1 MFLRQVIVNLFCN
14 KLRCM
19 VLFTHSYVVTYDM
32 YFTFMNKSTLLI
44 KNNWPF
50 RYDLLQRYRLIEIV
64 ALWEGKL
71 NAGHLIDY
79 FGIGRQQASKDI
91 NEYLQTIGPGNLVYN
106 SSLKGYEPSAD
117 FVPKVTL
124 GDVDEYLQLIH
135 RNSDLMNTFEDMTLG
150 FDYTHRMPLPV
161 YKVRPELLRK
171 IVKACREHARL
182 EVDYRSVNAPDKD
195 GRIIVPHAIVHSGMR
210 WQVRAFCE
218 KNQDYRDFVLTRFY
232 GDAELIGRSKQTSEQ
247 DTAWNTLVNVCIV
260 PDQRLSPEQQQ
271 IVANDYGMT
280 DNSLLIQVRGALVQ
294 YLLQMMRI
302 DMNVIAADP
311 RAQQVTIQNMDGIKQ
326 WMFQ

>member
-1 MFLRQVIVNLFCN
+1 MKKKI
-14 KLRCM
+14 
-19 VLFTHSYVVTYDM
+19 D
-32 YFTFMNKSTLLI
+32 
-44 KNNWPF
+44 WPF
-50 RYDLLQRYRLIEIV
+50 KYDLLLRYRLIEIV

-71 NAGHLIDY
+71 NAGHLMDY

-91 NEYLQTIGPGNLVYN
+91 NEYLQNIGENNLAYN
-106 SSLKGYEPSAD
+106 SSLKGYEPTAH
-117 FVPKVTL
+117 FTPKVSQ

-150 FDYTHRMPLPV
+150 FDYTHNMPLPR
-161 YKVRPELLRK
+161 YKVRPEVLRA
-171 IVKACREHARL
+171 IVRACRDNARI

-195 GRIIVPHAIVHSGMR
+195 GRIIVPHSIVHSGMR
-210 WQVRAFCE
+210 WHVRAFCE

-232 GDAELIGRSKQTSEQ
+232 GEPERVGISKHSTEN
-247 DTAWNTLVNVCIV
+247 DTAWHTLVNVCIM

-280 DNSLLIQVRGALVQ
+280 DNSLLIQVRGALVH

-311 RAQQVTIQNMDGIKQ
+311 RAQQVTIQNMDAVKQ
-326 WMFQ
+326 WLFR

>member
-1 MFLRQVIVNLFCN
+1 M
-14 KLRCM
+14 KKK
-19 VLFTHSYVVTYDM
+19 TD
-32 YFTFMNKSTLLI
+32 
-44 KNNWPF
+44 WPF
-50 RYDLLQRYRLIEIV
+50 KYDLLLRYRLIEIV

-71 NAGHLIDY
+71 NAGHLMNY

-91 NEYLQTIGPGNLVYN
+91 NEYLQNIGKNNLVYN
-106 SSLKGYEPSAD
+106 ASLKGYEPTTT
-117 FVPKVTL
+117 FTPKVSQ

-150 FDYTHRMPLPV
+150 FDYTHNMPLPR
-161 YKVRPELLRK
+161 YKVRPEVLRA
-171 IVKACREHARL
+171 IVKACRDNARI

-195 GRIIVPHAIVHSGMR
+195 GRIIVPHSIVHSGMR
-210 WQVRAFCE
+210 WHVRAFCE
-218 KNQDYRDFVLTRFY
+218 KNQGYRDFVLTRFY
-232 GDAELIGRSKQTSEQ
+232 DEPERVGISKQSPKN
-247 DTAWNTLVNVCIV
+247 DSAWHARVNVCIV
-260 PDQRLSPEQQQ
+260 PDQRLSAEQQQ

-311 RAQQVTIQNMDGIKQ
+311 RAQQVTIQNMDAVKQ
-326 WMFQ
+326 WLFK